1 MSRETLVHG
10 ALTEPAVQGPLGQTR
25 TNGTDR
31 EESAEKKGALGATSD
46 GARGAQYRVAPA
58 SRCAGTGDA
67 RGPPKREPPTAEPPD
82 PASATFFSFS
92 ELLFFSIDLC
102 FPFLASWACQ
112 LGQDVCY
119 EVFLSSVL
127 DYSVVS

>member
-46 GARGAQYRVAPA
+46 GARATRSTESPRPLGAPGPA
-58 SRCAGTGDA
+58 MPGA
-67 RGPPKREPPTAEPPD
+67 PPKGNPRRPSPQIPLALP
-82 PASATFFSFS
+82 SFHS
-92 ELLFFSIDLC
+92 HLSILRIVVLLN
-102 FPFLASWACQ
+102 
-112 LGQDVCY
+112 
-119 EVFLSSVL
+119 
-127 DYSVVS
+127 